1 MCVTH
6 MYSYFTSHSILGAF
20 LVSVLLRLFEK
31 ESLSMSLHVPI
42 LESIF
47 VTLFGLSCLSYRM
60 TISIDNNR

>member
-6 MYSYFTSHSILGAF
+6 MYSYFTSHSILDAF
-20 LVSVLLRLFEK
+20 LVSVLLKLFEK

-42 LESIF
+42 LVLIF